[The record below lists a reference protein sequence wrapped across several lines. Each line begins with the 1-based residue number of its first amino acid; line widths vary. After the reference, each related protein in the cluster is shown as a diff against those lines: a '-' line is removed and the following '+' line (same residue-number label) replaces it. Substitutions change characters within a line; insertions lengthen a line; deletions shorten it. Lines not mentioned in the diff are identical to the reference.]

1 MIHSQEWYKMVE
13 IKANSFYRKNTISA
27 SGAVAIKPQFTDMSV
42 GGTNTKFIYSGGTKA
57 NSFLI
62 SGNAPQPLNYGG
74 GTLAGAQFVMY
85 CSGVNLS
92 NTAALPEL
100 TSFKLVSGSTITEG
114 GMTPAS
120 GNANDW
126 DGEDM
131 AVYTSFCDPTLYTYY
146 EGFDGGDSSLGN
158 VTVSAPN
165 QTLSEPF
172 IDLGKSG
179 EILNKRLYA
188 GGNYSW
194 ISNYTSSVDQ
204 SYQGLDFYVNY
215 FGVGADGVRIPN
227 TPPPANPQIP
237 EGAPP
242 PPKPIVRTG
251 SSLEETRAA
260 LNASDEYQ
268 VMKEWTA
275 EYNPYMAIVNT
286 RLDLKPYNNDKPFD
300 LWVPANDFRTGEE
313 LIHAFLPMW
322 KYEDIKDLL
331 QWGKV
336 TDAPSDTQGGEEA
349 VNENTT
355 IFDSSLIFKSPNLSS
370 YFGGGADNQLPVNR
384 SELNLSSEAYDSGG
398 KSLQMYHLW
407 SYSEVN
413 GDADAYYK
421 ANPSLGKNSSQ
432 FSCVGMRNVPYPIPI
447 DTGYCSPSGNNTFT
461 FYPRKGE
468 QDIGSSNVSLPE
480 VNVKLNISEMG
491 IVPVIGSSLAS
502 NATSE
507 VGQFIDYISGA
518 AGNVNPYAEKDI
530 SGTDTSN
537 YLLKFNT
544 LQRSVCV
551 LFSNYPPIPNE
562 SLDAFIHR
570 GMKDFYSGT
579 TAGDKYIGGTV
590 IFRDGD
596 RNNTAWE
603 GLINS
608 STVMAMPLQ
617 TAISNYADKSGS
629 GNTPYT
635 AVNRLTNFQHAD
647 GVSDACGVMTFSAI
661 PKTQQGGTY
670 DQPSG
675 SVYEDCVPLKMGE
688 FINMKFVFDVKGPN
702 ACDDN
707 DTAISTSYHQNMAR
721 VFFTQG
727 VATGNTSQGNN
738 IAAQTTADQIV
749 QLPAEEEI
757 IPSLPVYFPCHPKSN
772 GTNAGKD
779 NATITWLAKPHL
791 WPRYMTIWATNQR
804 QLTDTDT
811 STATMT
817 AITQPWTGYTT
828 NKADFGYGAD
838 TPILTGSDQ
847 STNVYVDTIS
857 FSNFTNTVINASA
870 KAVGN
875 SQSIQLKERGL
886 TAHTANPMSAGEVA
900 KNSAMATTPASAS
913 GSSVNG
919 IQADSY
925 ERFMP
930 TYFGMGFDNGG
941 DDLNTW
947 KETNAGVI
955 RTLDSYANQ
964 TDASRTEGIYYI
976 GASDYTE
983 TSTAGT
989 GATFM
994 VSVSGAGSYTGKATA
1009 YLLCRG
1015 KDYAVNDT
1023 FTIADAKL
1031 GGGGAANLSFDVA
1044 DLVPANGI
1052 YGATFLLNGFGSQGF
1067 NTMLRQNTNTTLP
1080 FYSGMPTNN
1089 TLSGSMVFGNNSYQ
1103 NFYYGQW
1110 LQNMSQMWLDYGND
1124 ATGGS
1129 TVEKWNYN
1137 MLNAPY
1143 YVGGNASMDSDLLP
1157 NEQSTSVVGASTT
1170 DTADFQG
1177 PINTAWGDLTSGSS
1191 QGGIWVGSNPL
1202 IGIADKT
1209 KGGPGLP
1216 SNIIWS
1222 DSITQKGCFQ
1232 MQLTSGALVSW
1243 KKREHPFF
1251 SAKITHIPSYLD
1263 SDKKSI
1269 NEGNAFKVD
1278 NTGIFDMPL
1287 SDEYVI
1293 YKTPGIEGAPYD
1305 GTNQVLDP
1313 GGGAGWD
1320 YQYPDISSGGFGAN
1334 LTTSGTFVDISGANA
1349 ANYRGDGKFLSVGK
1363 YIGIYS
1369 GSNIVEICKI
1379 ESYQVSGG
1387 KTTSFDRI
1395 GIARGALNTAANT
1408 TTWASGTSTIRP
1420 IITSAIKGVKMAKSR
1435 EGNIIYMDKDLDAL
1449 VNEGNL
1455 PYLYVS
1461 PYKYWVWHQIWPGGT
1476 SQAAPFDGYLRQP
1489 AINGSKSSAKSYGS
1503 CVLLNELPYV
1513 DTTAATRYAKK
1524 NIDSVTTGGVKGVG
1538 STFAESEYNY
1548 NDASV
1553 PLGVGA
1559 GDAGLVATYNNV
1571 WNLAPAE
1578 TGSQLDCNKDY
1589 GFGAWD
1595 GQTRLGGYSA
1605 QTKAKQTSEFVM
1617 NMGGVV
1623 LNNTLSPNI
1632 PIINKI
1638 ALNNP
1643 TLETSATFFGNDWTD
1658 AAITEG
1664 LLSGTTVKAADV
1676 KPYYLW
1682 RYIDPLP
1689 QVGGFDVAPA
1699 FNLLDTST
1707 NVYDL
1712 TDEDLSSVRFTWSE
1726 SGDDIWYRLLFID
1739 KRNIS
1744 DKYHGFKAYTEYPTF
1759 YAPFNEE
1766 PTDVL
1771 SAPTLTFYET
1781 NTASTVTA
1789 TEFNPTVGANGRQD
1803 IEGLQGYAYKSVS
1816 TDSYVKVP
1824 SGTAKMM
1831 LNHTLYSFMLHVTP
1845 SAGSAGT
1852 IFMKGL
1858 NAASANS
1865 NGIRINQDTNGVM
1878 TVQAQGTTMTSTTA
1892 SPMDGVTPMNIMV
1905 VHNTG
1910 SQMPMKLYINGQ
1922 LEDYVISGTTIN
1934 AFNQDKDAWF
1944 CAEDASNTEPWEGK
1958 IEEVLLWSDEIFMP
1972 SSSKEYILNTKHI
1985 TDYNTS
1991 TNTPNTMKAKLFIM
2005 DYHNIRGRTTSEVAY
2020 TNTLSWRA
2028 TTA

>member
-1 MIHSQEWYKMVE
+1 MVE
-13 IKANSFYRKNTISA
+13 VLSNSFYRKNIIST
-27 SGAVAIKPQFTDMSV
+27 SGAVSIKPQFTDMSV
-42 GGTNTKFIYSGGTKA
+42 GGETKKFIYSGGTKA
-57 NSFLI
+57 NAFLI
-62 SGNAPQPLNYGG
+62 SGNTPQPLGYGG

-100 TSFKLVSGSTITEG
+100 AAYKMVSGTTISEG

-131 AVYTSFCDPTLYTYY
+131 AVYTAFCDPTLYTYY

-158 VTVSAPN
+158 ITVSAPN
-165 QTLSEPF
+165 QSLSDPF
-172 IDLGKSG
+172 IDLDKWGN
-179 EILNKRLYA
+179 ILNKRLYA

-194 ISNYTSSVDQ
+194 ISSYASSIEEEFHGTE
-204 SYQGLDFYVNY
+204 YYKNY
-215 FGVGADGVRIPN
+215 FGVGQDGNRIPAA
-227 TPPPANPQIP
+227 TPPPVNPSIP
-237 EGAPP
+237 EGVPMA
-242 PPKPIVRTG
+242 IVRMGPAG
-251 SSLEETRAA
+251 SDTRGQV
-260 LNASDEYQ
+260 NASDEYQ
-268 VMKEWTA
+268 AIKDWTA
-275 EYNPYMAIVNT
+275 EYNNYSAMTNS
-286 RLDLKPYNNDKPFD
+286 RLNLKPQDKDKPYD
-300 LWVPANDFRTGEE
+300 IWVPANDFRDGEE
-313 LIHAFLPMW
+313 LIHVFVPMW
-322 KYEDIKDLL
+322 KFEDIKDLL
-331 QWGKV
+331 EWGKISEAP
-336 TDAPSDTQGGEEA
+336 TDAQGGEES

-355 IFDSSLIFKSPNLSS
+355 IFDSSLIFKSPGLSS
-370 YFGGGADNQLPVNR
+370 YFGGGANDELPVNR

-407 SYSEVN
+407 SYSEVAD
-413 GDADAYYK
+413 DADTYYR
-421 ANPSLGKNSSQ
+421 ANPSLGKNASQ
-432 FSCVGMRNVPYPIPI
+432 FSCVGMRNVPYPIPL
-447 DTGYCSPSGNNTFT
+447 DTGYCGPSGNNNFV

-468 QDIGSSNVSLPE
+468 QDIGSSNISLPE
-480 VNVKLNISEMG
+480 INIKLNISEMG

-507 VGQFIDYISGA
+507 EGVFIDYISGA
-518 AGNVNPYAEKDI
+518 AGTGNPYAEKNI
-530 SGTDTSN
+530 SGTECSN
-537 YLLKFNT
+537 YLKNFYT

-551 LFSNYPPIPNE
+551 IFSNYPPNANE

-570 GMKDFYSGT
+570 GMQDFYSGT
-579 TAGDKYIGGTV
+579 TAGSKYIGGTV

-596 RNNTAWE
+596 RGNTSFE
-603 GLINS
+603 GLINT

-617 TAISNYADKSGS
+617 TAISNYAVSSGTGDTS
-629 GNTPYT
+629 YT
-635 AVNRLTNFQHAD
+635 AANRLTNFQHAD
-647 GVSDACGVMTFSAI
+647 GVSDACGVMTFGAK
-661 PKTQQGGTY
+661 PATQQGDNPTQAAGTI
-670 DQPSG
+670 
-675 SVYEDCVPLKMGE
+675 YEESVPLKMGE
-688 FINMKFVFDVKGPN
+688 FINMKFVFDIKGPN
-702 ACDDN
+702 SCDTTN
-707 DTAISTSYHQNMAR
+707 TTTSTGYHQNMAR

-727 VATGNTSQGNN
+727 VATGTTSQGNN
-738 IAAQTTADQIV
+738 VAAQTTSDQII
-749 QLPAEEEI
+749 QLPAEEEV
-757 IPSLPVYFPCHPKSN
+757 IPSLPVYFPSHPTSN
-772 GTNAGKD
+772 GTNSGVD
-779 NATITWLAKPHL
+779 NSVITWLAKPHL

-811 STATMT
+811 STSSLT
-817 AITQPWTGYTT
+817 AIDQPWTGYTS

-857 FSNFTNTVINASA
+857 FSNFTNTVVNASA

-875 SQSIQLKERGL
+875 SQSITFKERGL

-913 GSSVNG
+913 GSYVNG
-919 IQADSY
+919 IQNDSY

-930 TYFGMGFDNGG
+930 TYFGLGFDNGP

-955 RTLDSYANQ
+955 AELDSYANQ

-1067 NTMLRQNTNTTLP
+1067 NTLLRQNTNTTLP

-1157 NEQSTSVVGASTT
+1157 NEMSTSTAGASTT
-1170 DTADFQG
+1170 DYGYYQG
-1177 PINTAWGDLTSGSS
+1177 PINTAWGNLTSGSS
-1191 QGGIWVGSNPL
+1191 QGGVYGAGSVPT
-1202 IGIADKT
+1202 IGIASN
-1209 KGGPGLP
+1209 PGMP
-1216 SNIIWS
+1216 PNIPWC
-1222 DSITQKGCFQ
+1222 DAITQKGCFQ

-1263 SDKKSI
+1263 SDKKEI

-1278 NTGIFDMPL
+1278 NSSIFDMPL
-1287 SDEYVI
+1287 ADEYVI

-1320 YQYPDISSGGFGAN
+1320 YQYPDISSGGFGAD
-1334 LTTSGTFVDISGANA
+1334 LTTSGTFVDISTTAA

-1363 YIGIYS
+1363 YIGVYS
-1369 GSNIVEICKI
+1369 GSQIREILKI
-1379 ESYQVSGG
+1379 ESYEVSGG
-1387 KTTSFDRI
+1387 KTTAFDRI
-1395 GIARGALNTAANT
+1395 GIARGCLNTADNT
-1408 TTWASGTSTIRP
+1408 TTWASGSSTIRP
-1420 IITSAIKGVKMAKSR
+1420 IIVSAVKGIKMVKSR
-1435 EGNIIYMDKDLDAL
+1435 EGNIVYMDKDVDAL

-1476 SQAAPFDGYLRQP
+1476 SQADPFAGYLRQP

-1513 DTTAATRYAKK
+1513 DSDAATRYAKK
-1524 NIDSVTTGGVKGVG
+1524 NIDSVTTGGVKGIG
-1538 STFAESEYNY
+1538 STFAESDYNY
-1548 NDASV
+1548 HDASI
-1553 PLGVGA
+1553 PLGVNA
-1559 GDAGLVATYNNV
+1559 GEAGLVATYNNV
-1571 WNLAPAE
+1571 WNLSAAE
-1578 TGSQLDCNKDY
+1578 SGSQLDCNKDY

-1623 LNNTLSPNI
+1623 VNNTLAPNI
-1632 PIINKI
+1632 PIISKI
-1638 ALNNP
+1638 SLLSP
-1643 TLETSATFFGNDWTD
+1643 TLETSATFFGNEWTD
-1658 AAITEG
+1658 ASITEG
-1664 LLSGTTVKAADV
+1664 LLSGTTVKADDV

-1682 RYIDPLP
+1682 RYVDDLP
-1689 QVGGFDVAPA
+1689 AVGNFEVTPA
-1699 FNLLDTST
+1699 FNLLDKAT
-1707 NVYDL
+1707 NVYEL

-1726 SGDDIWYRLLFID
+1726 SGDDVWYRLLMVD

-1744 DKYHGFKAYTEYPTF
+1744 DKYHGFKSYTEYPSF
-1759 YAPFNEE
+1759 YAPFNDV

-1771 SAPTLTFYET
+1771 SKPTLTFYET
-1781 NTASTVTA
+1781 NTASTTTA
-1789 TEFNPTVGANGRQD
+1789 TSFNPTVGTNGRQD

-1816 TDSYVKVP
+1816 TLSEVKVP

-1852 IFMKGL
+1852 IFMKGN
-1858 NAASANS
+1858 NAADAQAN
-1865 NGIRINQDTNGVM
+1865 GMRITQDTNGVI
-1878 TVQAQGTTMTSTTA
+1878 TVYAQGIQMNSKTA
-1892 SPMDGVTPMNIMV
+1892 SPQDGLTPMNIMV

-1910 SQMPMKLYINGQ
+1910 SQMPMKLYIDGK
-1922 LEDYVISGTTIN
+1922 LEDYIISGTTIN

-1944 CAEDASNTEPWEGK
+1944 CAEDASSTEAWEGK
-1958 IEEVLLWSDEIFMP
+1958 IEEVIMWSDEIFMP
-1972 SSSKEYILNTKHI
+1972 SSSKEFILNTKHI
-1985 TDYNTS
+1985 TDYDTS
-1991 TNTPNTMKAKLFIM
+1991 TNTPNTMKAKLFVM
-2005 DYHNIRGRTTSEVAY
+2005 DYHNIRGRTASEIAA
-2020 TNTLSWRA
+2020 TPSIAWRA
-2028 TTA
+2028 TTS